1 MQDNYTMPI
10 YQKIA
15 LDLANK
21 IYTGSIVEGSTLYGR
36 SVLAGKYNVS
46 PETIRRAI
54 KLLEDIKIVESVKGK
69 GVIVLSSKNALSFI
83 KKYQDITN
91 ISSYKSSLYK
101 LLSEKSK
108 LENEIVDTLNKIIDY
123 SNRLE
128 IINPLVPVQFNIEKN
143 CKYIGKTAGETKFWQ
158 NTGATIVA
166 VKRGEEL
173 IISPGPYIEFLV
185 GDLLLVVG
193 DKHIYNS
200 VPAFLYDNN
209 DTK

>member
-21 IYTGSIVEGSTLYGR
+21 IYTGSIAEGSTLYGR

-69 GVIVLSSKNALSFI
+69 GVIVLSSKKALSFI

-91 ISSYKSSLYK
+91 ISSYKSNLYK
-101 LLSEKSK
+101 LLGEKSK
-108 LENEIVDTLNKIIDY
+108 LENEIVETLN
-123 SNRLE
+123 
-128 IINPLVPVQFNIEKN
+128 
-143 CKYIGKTAGETKFWQ
+143 
-158 NTGATIVA
+158 
-166 VKRGEEL
+166 
-173 IISPGPYIEFLV
+173 
-185 GDLLLVVG
+185 
-193 DKHIYNS
+193 
-200 VPAFLYDNN
+200 
-209 DTK
+209 

>member
-1 MQDNYTMPI
+1 MVRCKI
-10 YQKIA
+10 IILCLFIKKIA

-91 ISSYKSSLYK
+91 ISSYKK
-101 LLSEKSK
+101 
-108 LENEIVDTLNKIIDY
+108 
-123 SNRLE
+123 
-128 IINPLVPVQFNIEKN
+128 
-143 CKYIGKTAGETKFWQ
+143 
-158 NTGATIVA
+158 
-166 VKRGEEL
+166 
-173 IISPGPYIEFLV
+173 
-185 GDLLLVVG
+185 
-193 DKHIYNS
+193 
-200 VPAFLYDNN
+200 
-209 DTK
+209 

>member
-21 IYTGSIVEGSTLYGR
+21 IYTGSIAEGSTLYGR

-69 GVIVLSSKNALSFI
+69 GVIVLSSKKALSFI

-91 ISSYKSSLYK
+91 ISS
-101 LLSEKSK
+101 
-108 LENEIVDTLNKIIDY
+108 IQTD
-123 SNRLE
+123 
-128 IINPLVPVQFNIEKN
+128 
-143 CKYIGKTAGETKFWQ
+143 
-158 NTGATIVA
+158 
-166 VKRGEEL
+166 
-173 IISPGPYIEFLV
+173 
-185 GDLLLVVG
+185 
-193 DKHIYNS
+193 
-200 VPAFLYDNN
+200 
-209 DTK
+209 

>member
-21 IYTGSIVEGSTLYGR
+21 IYTGSIAEGSTLYGR

-69 GVIVLSSKNALSFI
+69 GVIVLSSKKALSFI

-91 ISSYKSSLYK
+91 ISSYKSNLYK
-101 LLSEKSK
+101 LLGEKSK
-108 LENEIVDTLNKIIDY
+108 LENEIVETLNKIIDY

-128 IINPLVPVQFNIEKN
+128 IINPHLFLSNSLLRK
-143 CKYIGKTAGETKFWQ
+143 
-158 NTGATIVA
+158 IV
-166 VKRGEEL
+166 
-173 IISPGPYIEFLV
+173 S
-185 GDLLLVVG
+185 
-193 DKHIYNS
+193 
-200 VPAFLYDNN
+200 
-209 DTK
+209 T

>member
-83 KKYQDITN
+83 KYQDITN
-91 ISSYKSSLYK
+91 ISSYKK
-101 LLSEKSK
+101 
-108 LENEIVDTLNKIIDY
+108 
-123 SNRLE
+123 
-128 IINPLVPVQFNIEKN
+128 
-143 CKYIGKTAGETKFWQ
+143 
-158 NTGATIVA
+158 
-166 VKRGEEL
+166 
-173 IISPGPYIEFLV
+173 
-185 GDLLLVVG
+185 
-193 DKHIYNS
+193 
-200 VPAFLYDNN
+200 
-209 DTK
+209 